1 MNKDCISLFPG
12 ERIMSETFEGNIHID
27 EELKSAAN
35 VAINEVLGTQKNEKV
50 LIITNPDKDVQSIS
64 MALYD
69 AACEVGA
76 LPVLIFQSVKTQL
89 DFAEDSVISAI
100 ESNPDI
106 ILSISKQ
113 KLGKDKKALKNPYKV
128 GDKEYDNTFHYLLN
142 EKKARSFWSPSVT
155 ARMFAETVPLDY
167 AKLRETCKSIKEE
180 LDKAIEVQIVAESG
194 TDIVIG
200 LKEREAKSDDGDFK
214 EMGKG
219 GNLPCG
225 EVFISPELGTSNGT
239 IAFDGS
245 ITLEGGEVIIDTPII
260 AKVENGFVTEITG
273 SDEAKEL
280 RGTIEKAENAVK
292 EFVSQGKIPKQ
303 VEEDYIKN
311 ARNLGELG
319 IGLNKNAKIVGNML
333 EDEKVYGTC
342 HIAIGSNYD
351 DDAKSLIHLDGLIKK
366 PDITVKYEDRSVKN
380 IMKDGELL

>member
-1 MNKDCISLFPG
+1 MNETFNKDVESNQQLQ
-12 ERIMSETFEGNIHID
+12 
-27 EELKSAAN
+27 KAAQ
-35 VAINEVLGTQKNEKV
+35 VAINEVLGTKKDEKV
-50 LIITNPDKDVQSIS
+50 LIVTNPDEDVKNIS

-69 AACEVGA
+69 AAFEAGA
-76 LPVLIFQSVKTQL
+76 LPVLIFQPVKSQL

-113 KLGKDKKALKNPYKV
+113 KLGKDKKALRNPYRV
-128 GDKEYDNTFHYLLN
+128 GDKEYDSTFHYLLN

-155 ARMFAETVPLDY
+155 AKMFAETVPIDY
-167 AKLRETCKSIKEE
+167 AELKDTCIKIKDE
-180 LDKAIEVQIVAESG
+180 LDRAQGVHITAPSG

-200 LKEREAKSDDGDFK
+200 LRGREAKSDDGNFS

-225 EVFISPELGTSNGT
+225 EVFISPELGTSHG
-239 IAFDGS
+239 IIGFDGS
-245 ITLEGGEVIIDTPII
+245 ISLEGGEIIIESPIM
-260 AKVENGFVTEITG
+260 AEVEGGFVTGITG
-273 SDEAKEL
+273 KDEAQKL
-280 RGTIEKAENAVK
+280 QNTIDKAEGTVR
-292 EFVSQGKIPKQ
+292 EFVASGKLPKEA
-303 VEEDYIKN
+303 EESYIKN

-319 IGLNKNAKIVGNML
+319 IGLNKSAKIVGNML

-351 DDAKSLIHLDGLIKK
+351 EDAKSLIHLDGLIIK
-366 PDITVKYEDRSVKN
+366 PTITVKFEDGSERD
-380 IMKDGELL
+380 IMKDGEVL

>member
-1 MNKDCISLFPG
+1 MSNTFNKSVEI
-12 ERIMSETFEGNIHID
+12 EEG
-27 EELKSAAN
+27 LQKAAK
-35 VAINEVLGTQKNEKV
+35 VAINEVLGTKKDEKV

-69 AACEVGA
+69 AAFEVGA
-76 LPVLIFQSVKTQL
+76 LPVLIFQPVKTQL

-100 ESNPDI
+100 KSNPDI

-128 GDKEYDNTFHYLLN
+128 GEKEIDSTFHYLLE
-142 EKKARSFWSPSVT
+142 EKKIRSFWSPSVT
-155 ARMFAETVPLDY
+155 AKMFAETVPIDY
-167 AKLRETCKSIKEE
+167 TELRESCAKIKDE
-180 LDKAIEVQIVAESG
+180 LDKAFEVHIIAPSG

-200 LKEREAKSDDGDFK
+200 LRNRETKVDDGNFR

-225 EVFISPELGTSNGT
+225 EAFISPELGASNGI

-245 ITLEGGEVIIDTPII
+245 ISSDSGEIIIKTPIM
-260 AKVENGFVTEITG
+260 ASVESGFVTDIDGEE
-273 SDEAKEL
+273 EAKEL
-280 RGTIEKAENAVK
+280 KNTIDRAEQTVK
-292 EFVSQGKIPKQ
+292 EFVSQGKIPKDM
-303 VEEDYIKN
+303 EESYIKN

-351 DDAKSLIHLDGLIKK
+351 EDAKSLIHLDGLIKK
-366 PDITVKYEDRSVKN
+366 PTITVKYEDGSEKT
-380 IMKDGELL
+380 IIKDGEVV